1 MRIFWQL
8 RWYFQQKWRHYVGS
22 ILLFAVI
29 SALQLVPPKAV
40 GIIVDGVVD
49 NTLDTNTL
57 ILWLSG
63 LTVLIFTI
71 YGCRILW
78 RIWLFGASWE
88 LGTILR
94 NRLYRHLSTQP
105 PRFFERYKT
114 GDLMARGTN
123 DVRNIVMTAGEGG
136 VLTAAD
142 SLITGIAVLIIMVT
156 QVSWKLTVMA
166 LLPMPFL
173 AIIIFFIVR
182 ILHQRFRVA
191 QEAFSTM
198 SDMTQES
205 LNGVRMLR
213 AFGLENQEQQ
223 RFEEVVDDTGE
234 KNIAVAR
241 VDARFDPAIQLTI
254 GLSFLLSVAAGA
266 YLVDKGEITLGDLT
280 AFTMYLGLMIWPML
294 AFAFLFN
301 ILERG
306 SAAWNRLQEIFDE
319 KPEIISGNKPIENKP
334 LPLKIDIDDFHWSSD
349 LPPALTEVNI
359 ELEPGKMLG
368 VAGPVGSGKSTLLT
382 LLLRQ
387 HDLENGSIKFGDV
400 EIKDAL
406 LPQWRNRFAVVNQSP
421 FLFSKSIFEN
431 IALGN
436 PNAEKE
442 EVYRAAKLACIHD
455 DIEKFPEG
463 YQTEV
468 GEKGITLSGGQK
480 QRIAIARAMLLN
492 AQVLVL
498 DDALSAVDG
507 RTEHQILKNLETHY
521 RDQALIVIAHRL
533 TALEA
538 ADEIIV
544 LNHGHITERGQH
556 SALLAHQA
564 GTRDVRVSETR
575 AGDGGIMNEPDQH
588 V

>member
-8 RWYFQQKWRHYVGS
+8 RWYFRQKWKHYVGS

-40 GIIVDGVVD
+40 GVIVDGVVD
-49 NTLDTNTL
+49 NTLETNTL
-57 ILWLSG
+57 IMWLLG
-63 LTVLIFTI
+63 LIVLLFTI

-123 DVRNIVMTAGEGG
+123 DVRNIVMTAGEG

-142 SLITGIAVLIIMVT
+142 SVITGIAVLIIMVT

-173 AIIIFFIVR
+173 AVIIFFIVR

-191 QEAFSTM
+191 QEAFSSM

-223 RFEEVVDDTGE
+223 RFEDVVDDTGA

-319 KPEIISGNKPIENKP
+319 QPEIIGGTQPLDGKP
-334 LPLKIDIDDFHWSSD
+334 LPLHIKIDAFHWSRE
-349 LPPALTEVNI
+349 LPPALADVDVT
-359 ELEPGKMLG
+359 LEPGKMLG
-368 VAGPVGSGKSTLLT
+368 IAGSVGSGKSTLLT

-387 HDLENGSIKFGDV
+387 HDLENGTIQFGDV
-400 EIKDAL
+400 KIKDAI

-421 FLFSKSIFEN
+421 FLFSKSIFDN

-436 PNAEKE
+436 PQATKE
-442 EVYRAAKLACIHD
+442 QVYQAAKLACIHD
-455 DIEKFPEG
+455 DIEKFPDG

-544 LNHGHITERGQH
+544 LNHGHVTERGKHH
-556 SALLAHQA
+556 SLLEHQGWYA
-564 GTRDVRVSETR
+564 EMFQYQKLEQ
-575 AGDGGIMNEPDQH
+575 AMEK
-588 V
+588 

>member
-8 RWYFQQKWRHYVGS
+8 RWYFRQKWKHYVGS

-40 GIIVDGVVD
+40 GVIVDGVVD
-49 NTLDTNTL
+49 NTLETNTL
-57 ILWLSG
+57 IMWLLG
-63 LTVLIFTI
+63 LIVLLFTI

-123 DVRNIVMTAGEGG
+123 DVRNIVMTAGEG

-142 SLITGIAVLIIMVT
+142 SVITGIAVLIIMVT

-173 AIIIFFIVR
+173 AVIIFFIVR

-191 QEAFSTM
+191 QEAFSSM

-223 RFEEVVDDTGE
+223 RFEDVVDDTGA

-319 KPEIISGNKPIENKP
+319 QPEIIGGTQPLDEKP
-334 LPLKIDIDDFHWSSD
+334 LPLHIKIDAFHWSKE
-349 LPPALTEVNI
+349 LPPALAAVDVT
-359 ELEPGKMLG
+359 LEPGKVLG
-368 VAGPVGSGKSTLLT
+368 IAGPVGSGKSTLLT

-387 HDLENGSIKFGDV
+387 HDLENGTIQFGDV
-400 EIKDAL
+400 KIKDAI

-421 FLFSKSIFEN
+421 FLFSKSIFDN

-436 PNAEKE
+436 PQATKE
-442 EVYRAAKLACIHD
+442 QVYQAAKLACIHD
-455 DIEKFPEG
+455 DIEKFPDG

-544 LNHGHITERGQH
+544 LNHGHVTERGKHH
-556 SALLAHQA
+556 SLLEHQGWYA
-564 GTRDVRVSETR
+564 EMFQYQKLEQ
-575 AGDGGIMNEPDQH
+575 AMEE
-588 V
+588 

>member
-8 RWYFQQKWRHYVGS
+8 RWYFRQKWKHYVGS

-40 GIIVDGVVD
+40 GVIVDGVVD
-49 NTLDTNTL
+49 NTLETNTL
-57 ILWLSG
+57 IMWLLG
-63 LTVLIFTI
+63 LIVLLFTI

-123 DVRNIVMTAGEGG
+123 DVRNIVMTAGEG

-142 SLITGIAVLIIMVT
+142 SVITGIAVLIIMVT

-173 AIIIFFIVR
+173 AVIIFFIVR

-191 QEAFSTM
+191 QEAFSSM

-223 RFEEVVDDTGE
+223 RFEDVVDDTGA

-266 YLVDKGEITLGDLT
+266 YLVDKGKITLGDLT

-319 KPEIISGNKPIENKP
+319 QPEIIGGTQPLDEKP
-334 LPLKIDIDDFHWSSD
+334 LPLHIKIDAFHWSKE
-349 LPPALTEVNI
+349 LPPALAAVDVT
-359 ELEPGKMLG
+359 LEPGKMLG
-368 VAGPVGSGKSTLLT
+368 IAGPVGSGKSTLLT

-387 HDLENGSIKFGDV
+387 HDLENGTIKFGDV
-400 EIKDAL
+400 KIKDAI

-421 FLFSKSIFEN
+421 FLFSKSIFDN

-436 PNAEKE
+436 PQATKE
-442 EVYRAAKLACIHD
+442 QVYQAAKLACIHD
-455 DIEKFPEG
+455 DIEKFPDG

-544 LNHGHITERGQH
+544 LNHGHVTERGKHH
-556 SALLAHQA
+556 SLLEHQGWYA
-564 GTRDVRVSETR
+564 EMFQYQKLEQ
-575 AGDGGIMNEPDQH
+575 AMEE
-588 V
+588 

>member
-8 RWYFQQKWRHYVGS
+8 RWYFRQKWKHYVGS

-40 GIIVDGVVD
+40 GMIVDGIVD
-49 NTLDTNTL
+49 NTLETNTL
-57 ILWLSG
+57 IMWLLG
-63 LTVLIFTI
+63 LIVLLFTI

-123 DVRNIVMTAGEGG
+123 DVRNIVMTAGEG

-142 SLITGIAVLIIMVT
+142 SVITGIAVLIIMVT

-173 AIIIFFIVR
+173 AVIIFFIVR

-191 QEAFSTM
+191 QEAFSSM

-223 RFEEVVDDTGE
+223 RFEDVVDDTGT

-319 KPEIISGNKPIENKP
+319 QPEIIGGTQPLDEKP
-334 LPLKIDIDDFHWSSD
+334 LPLYIKIDAFHWSKE
-349 LPPALTEVNI
+349 LPPALAAVDVT
-359 ELEPGKMLG
+359 LEPGKMLG
-368 VAGPVGSGKSTLLT
+368 IAGPVGSGKSTLLT

-387 HDLENGSIKFGDV
+387 HDLENGTIQFGDV
-400 EIKDAL
+400 KIKDAI

-421 FLFSKSIFEN
+421 FLFSKSIFDN

-436 PNAEKE
+436 PQATKE
-442 EVYRAAKLACIHD
+442 QVYQAAKFACIHD
-455 DIEKFPEG
+455 DIKKFPDG

-544 LNHGHITERGQH
+544 LNHGHVTERGKHH
-556 SALLAHQA
+556 SLLEHQGWYA
-564 GTRDVRVSETR
+564 EMFQYQKLEQ
-575 AGDGGIMNEPDQH
+575 AMEE
-588 V
+588 

>member
-8 RWYFQQKWRHYVGS
+8 RWYFRQKWKHYVGS

-40 GIIVDGVVD
+40 GVIVDGVVD
-49 NTLDTNTL
+49 NTLETNTL
-57 ILWLSG
+57 IMWLLG
-63 LTVLIFTI
+63 LIVLLFTI

-123 DVRNIVMTAGEGG
+123 DVRNIVMTAGEG

-142 SLITGIAVLIIMVT
+142 SVITGIAVLIIMVT

-173 AIIIFFIVR
+173 AVIIFFIVR

-191 QEAFSTM
+191 QEAFSSM

-223 RFEEVVDDTGE
+223 RFEDVVDDTGA

-319 KPEIISGNKPIENKP
+319 QPEIIGGTQPLDEKP
-334 LPLKIDIDDFHWSSD
+334 LPLHIKIDAFHWSKE
-349 LPPALTEVNI
+349 LPPALAAVDVT
-359 ELEPGKMLG
+359 LEPGKMLG
-368 VAGPVGSGKSTLLT
+368 IAGPVGSGKSTLLT

-387 HDLENGSIKFGDV
+387 HDLENGTIQFGDV
-400 EIKDAL
+400 KIKDAI

-421 FLFSKSIFEN
+421 FLFSKSIFDN

-436 PNAEKE
+436 PQATKE
-442 EVYRAAKLACIHD
+442 QAYQAAKLACIHD
-455 DIEKFPEG
+455 DIEKFPDG

-544 LNHGHITERGQH
+544 LNHGHVTERGKHH
-556 SALLAHQA
+556 SLLEHQGWYA
-564 GTRDVRVSETR
+564 EMFQYQKLEQ
-575 AGDGGIMNEPDQH
+575 AMEE
-588 V
+588 

>member
-8 RWYFQQKWRHYVGS
+8 RWYFRQKWKHYVGS

-40 GIIVDGVVD
+40 GVIVDGVVD
-49 NTLDTNTL
+49 NTLETNTL
-57 ILWLSG
+57 IMWLLG
-63 LTVLIFTI
+63 LIVLLFTI

-123 DVRNIVMTAGEGG
+123 DVRNIVMTAGEG

-142 SLITGIAVLIIMVT
+142 SVITGIAVLIIMVT

-173 AIIIFFIVR
+173 AVIIFFIVR

-191 QEAFSTM
+191 QEAFSSM

-223 RFEEVVDDTGE
+223 RFEDVVDDTGA

-266 YLVDKGEITLGDLT
+266 YLVDKDEITLGDLT

-319 KPEIISGNKPIENKP
+319 QPEIIGGTQPLDDKP
-334 LPLKIDIDDFHWSSD
+334 LPLHIKIDAFHWSKE
-349 LPPALTEVNI
+349 LPPALAAVDVT
-359 ELEPGKMLG
+359 LEPGKMLG
-368 VAGPVGSGKSTLLT
+368 IAGPVGSGKSTLLT

-387 HDLENGSIKFGDV
+387 HDLENGTIQFGDV
-400 EIKDAL
+400 KIKDAI

-421 FLFSKSIFEN
+421 FLFSKSIFDN

-436 PNAEKE
+436 PQATKE
-442 EVYRAAKLACIHD
+442 QVYQAAKLACIHD
-455 DIEKFPEG
+455 DIEKFPDG

-544 LNHGHITERGQH
+544 LNHGHVTERGKHH
-556 SALLAHQA
+556 SLLEHQGWYA
-564 GTRDVRVSETR
+564 EMFQYQKLEQ
-575 AGDGGIMNEPDQH
+575 AMEE
-588 V
+588 

>member
-8 RWYFQQKWRHYVGS
+8 RWYFRQKWKHYVGS

-29 SALQLVPPKAV
+29 SALQLIPPKAV

-49 NTLDTNTL
+49 NTLETRTL
-57 ILWLSG
+57 VMWLLG
-63 LTVLIFTI
+63 LIVLFFAI

-105 PRFFERYKT
+105 PRFFERFKT

-123 DVRNIVMTAGEGG
+123 DVRNIVMTAGEG

-142 SLITGIAVLIIMVT
+142 SLITGIAVLIVMVT

-173 AIIIFFIVR
+173 AVIIFFIVR
-182 ILHQRFRVA
+182 ILHKRFKIA
-191 QEAFSTM
+191 QEAFSSM

-223 RFEEVVDDTGE
+223 RFEDVVDDTGA

-241 VDARFDPAIQLTI
+241 VDARFDPAIQITI
-254 GLSFLLSVAAGA
+254 GMSFFLSVASGA
-266 YLVDKGEITLGDLT
+266 YLVDKGDITLGDLT

-319 KPEIISGNKPIENKP
+319 QPEIISGEKSLGKQP
-334 LPLKIDIDDFHWSSD
+334 LPLNIKIDEFHWSKN
-349 LPPALTEVNI
+349 LPAALTDLYVT
-359 ELEPGKMLG
+359 LEPGKMLG
-368 VAGPVGSGKSTLLT
+368 IAGPVGSGKSTLLT

-387 HDLENGSIKFGDV
+387 HDMDNGTIQFGDIN
-400 EIKDAL
+400 IKDGV
-406 LPQWRNRFAVVNQSP
+406 LPEWRNRFAVVNQSP
-421 FLFSKSIFEN
+421 FLFSKSIFDN

-436 PNAEKE
+436 PDASKD

-507 RTEHQILKNLETHY
+507 RTEHQILKNLETYY
-521 RDQALIVIAHRL
+521 RDQSLIVIAHRL

-538 ADEIIV
+538 AEEIIV
-544 LNHGHITERGQH
+544 LNHGHIGERGQH
-556 SALLAHQA
+556 KALLERQGWYAEMYQYQKLEQA
-564 GTRDVRVSETR
+564 MED
-575 AGDGGIMNEPDQH
+575 
-588 V
+588 

>member
-8 RWYFQQKWRHYVGS
+8 RWYFRQKWKHYVGS

-40 GIIVDGVVD
+40 GVIVDGVVD
-49 NTLDTNTL
+49 NTLETNTL
-57 ILWLSG
+57 IMWLLG
-63 LTVLIFTI
+63 LIVLLFTI

-123 DVRNIVMTAGEGG
+123 DVRNIVMTAGEG

-142 SLITGIAVLIIMVT
+142 SVITGIAVLIIMVT

-173 AIIIFFIVR
+173 AVIIFFIVR

-191 QEAFSTM
+191 QEAFSSM

-223 RFEEVVDDTGE
+223 RFEYVVDDTGA

-319 KPEIISGNKPIENKP
+319 QPEIIGGTQPLDEKP
-334 LPLKIDIDDFHWSSD
+334 LPLHIKIDAFHWSKE
-349 LPPALTEVNI
+349 LPPALAVVDVT
-359 ELEPGKMLG
+359 LEPGKMLG
-368 VAGPVGSGKSTLLT
+368 IAGPVGSGKSTLLT

-387 HDLENGSIKFGDV
+387 HDLENGTIQFGDV
-400 EIKDAL
+400 KIKDAI

-421 FLFSKSIFEN
+421 FLFSKSIFDN

-436 PNAEKE
+436 PQATKE
-442 EVYRAAKLACIHD
+442 QVYQAAKLACIHD
-455 DIEKFPEG
+455 DIEKFPDG

-544 LNHGHITERGQH
+544 LNHGHVTERGKHH
-556 SALLAHQA
+556 SLLEHQGWYA
-564 GTRDVRVSETR
+564 EMFQYQKLEQ
-575 AGDGGIMNEPDQH
+575 AMEE
-588 V
+588 

>member
-1 MRIFWQL
+1 M
-8 RWYFQQKWRHYVGS
+8 RWYFRQKWKHYVGS

-40 GIIVDGVVD
+40 GVIVDGVVG
-49 NTLDTNTL
+49 NTLETNTL
-57 ILWLSG
+57 IMWLLG
-63 LTVLIFTI
+63 LIVLLFTI

-105 PRFFERYKT
+105 PHFFERYKT

-123 DVRNIVMTAGEGG
+123 DVRNIVMTAGEG

-142 SLITGIAVLIIMVT
+142 SVITGIAVLIIMVT

-173 AIIIFFIVR
+173 AVIIFFIVR

-191 QEAFSTM
+191 QEAFSSM

-223 RFEEVVDDTGE
+223 RFEDVVDDTGA

-319 KPEIISGNKPIENKP
+319 QPEIIGGTQPLDGKP
-334 LPLKIDIDDFHWSSD
+334 LPLHIKIDAFHWSRE
-349 LPPALTEVNI
+349 LPPALAAVDVT
-359 ELEPGKMLG
+359 LEPGKMLG
-368 VAGPVGSGKSTLLT
+368 IAGPVGSGKSTLLT

-387 HDLENGSIKFGDV
+387 HDLENGTIQFGDV
-400 EIKDAL
+400 KIKDAI

-421 FLFSKSIFEN
+421 FLFSKSIFDN

-436 PNAEKE
+436 PQATKE
-442 EVYRAAKLACIHD
+442 QVYQAAKLACIHD
-455 DIEKFPEG
+455 DIEKFPDG

-544 LNHGHITERGQH
+544 LNHGHVTERGKHH
-556 SALLAHQA
+556 SLLEHQGWYA
-564 GTRDVRVSETR
+564 EMFQYQKLEQ
-575 AGDGGIMNEPDQH
+575 AMEE
-588 V
+588 

>member
-8 RWYFQQKWRHYVGS
+8 RWYFRQKWKHYVGS

-40 GIIVDGVVD
+40 GVIVDGVVD
-49 NTLDTNTL
+49 NTLETNTL
-57 ILWLSG
+57 IMWLLG
-63 LTVLIFTI
+63 LIVLLFTI

-123 DVRNIVMTAGEGG
+123 DVRNIVMTAGEG

-142 SLITGIAVLIIMVT
+142 SVITGIAVLIIMVT

-173 AIIIFFIVR
+173 AVIIFFIVH

-191 QEAFSTM
+191 QEAFSSM

-223 RFEEVVDDTGE
+223 RFEDVVDDTGA

-319 KPEIISGNKPIENKP
+319 QPEIIGGTQPLDDKP
-334 LPLKIDIDDFHWSSD
+334 LPLHIKIDAFHWSKE
-349 LPPALTEVNI
+349 LPPALAAVDVT
-359 ELEPGKMLG
+359 LEPGKMLG
-368 VAGPVGSGKSTLLT
+368 IAGPVGSGKSTLLS

-387 HDLENGSIKFGDV
+387 HDLENGTIQFGDV
-400 EIKDAL
+400 KIKDAI

-421 FLFSKSIFEN
+421 FLFSKSIFDN

-436 PNAEKE
+436 PQATKE
-442 EVYRAAKLACIHD
+442 QVYQAAKLACIHD
-455 DIEKFPEG
+455 DIKKFPDG

-544 LNHGHITERGQH
+544 LNHGHVTERGKHH
-556 SALLAHQA
+556 SLLEHQGWYA
-564 GTRDVRVSETR
+564 EMFQYQKLEQ
-575 AGDGGIMNEPDQH
+575 AMEE
-588 V
+588 

>member
-8 RWYFQQKWRHYVGS
+8 RWYFRQKWKHYVGS

-40 GIIVDGVVD
+40 GVIVDGVVD
-49 NTLDTNTL
+49 NTLETNTL
-57 ILWLSG
+57 IMWLLG
-63 LTVLIFTI
+63 LIVLLFTI

-94 NRLYRHLSTQP
+94 HRLYRHLSTQP

-123 DVRNIVMTAGEGG
+123 DVRNIVMTAGEG

-142 SLITGIAVLIIMVT
+142 SVITGIAVLIIMVT

-173 AIIIFFIVR
+173 AVIIFFIVR

-191 QEAFSTM
+191 QEAFSSM

-223 RFEEVVDDTGE
+223 RFEDVVDDTGA

-319 KPEIISGNKPIENKP
+319 QPEIIGGTQPLDEKP
-334 LPLKIDIDDFHWSSD
+334 LPLHIKIDAFHWSKE
-349 LPPALTEVNI
+349 LPPALAVVDVT
-359 ELEPGKMLG
+359 LEPGKMLG
-368 VAGPVGSGKSTLLT
+368 IAGPVGSGKSTLLT

-387 HDLENGSIKFGDV
+387 HDLENGTIQFGDV
-400 EIKDAL
+400 KIKDAI

-421 FLFSKSIFEN
+421 FLFSKSIFDN

-436 PNAEKE
+436 PQATKE
-442 EVYRAAKLACIHD
+442 QVYQAAKLACIHD
-455 DIEKFPEG
+455 DIEKFPDG

-544 LNHGHITERGQH
+544 LNHGHVTERGKHH
-556 SALLAHQA
+556 SLLEHQGWYA
-564 GTRDVRVSETR
+564 EMFQYQKLEQ
-575 AGDGGIMNEPDQH
+575 AMEE
-588 V
+588 

>member
-8 RWYFQQKWRHYVGS
+8 RWYFRQKWKHYVGS

-40 GIIVDGVVD
+40 GVIVDGVVD
-49 NTLDTNTL
+49 NTLETNTL
-57 ILWLSG
+57 IMWLLG
-63 LTVLIFTI
+63 LIVLLFTI

-123 DVRNIVMTAGEGG
+123 DVRNIVMTAGEG

-142 SLITGIAVLIIMVT
+142 SVITGIAVLIIMVT

-173 AIIIFFIVR
+173 AVIIFFIVR

-191 QEAFSTM
+191 QEAFSSM

-223 RFEEVVDDTGE
+223 RFEDVVDDTGA

-319 KPEIISGNKPIENKP
+319 QPEIIGGTQPLDEKP
-334 LPLKIDIDDFHWSSD
+334 LPLHIKIDAFHWSKE
-349 LPPALTEVNI
+349 LPPALAVVDVT
-359 ELEPGKMLG
+359 LEPGKMLG
-368 VAGPVGSGKSTLLT
+368 IAGPVGSGKSTLLT

-387 HDLENGSIKFGDV
+387 HDLENGTIQFGDV
-400 EIKDAL
+400 KIKDAI

-421 FLFSKSIFEN
+421 FLFSKSIFDN

-436 PNAEKE
+436 PQATKE
-442 EVYRAAKLACIHD
+442 QVYQAAKLACIHY
-455 DIEKFPEG
+455 DIEKFPDG

-544 LNHGHITERGQH
+544 LNHGHVTERGKHH
-556 SALLAHQA
+556 SLLEHQGWYTEMFQYQKLEQA
-564 GTRDVRVSETR
+564 ME
-575 AGDGGIMNEPDQH
+575 E
-588 V
+588 

>member
-8 RWYFQQKWRHYVGS
+8 RWYFQLKWKQYVGS

-49 NTLDTNTL
+49 NTLETSTL
-57 ILWLSG
+57 LMWLLG
-63 LTVLIFTI
+63 LIVLFFAI

-94 NRLYRHLSTQP
+94 NRLYRHVSTQP

-123 DVRNIVMTAGEGG
+123 DVRNIVMTAGEG

-156 QVSWKLTVMA
+156 QISWKLTAMA

-182 ILHQRFRVA
+182 ILHKRFKIA

-254 GLSFLLSVAAGA
+254 GMSFFLSVASGA
-266 YLVDKGEITLGDLT
+266 YLVDQGDITLGDLT

-319 KPEIISGNKPIENKP
+319 KPEIVSGETSLGTQP
-334 LPLKIDIDDFHWSSD
+334 LPLQIKIDEFHWSKD
-349 LPPALTEVNI
+349 LPPALTDVHI
-359 ELEPGKMLG
+359 TLEPGKMLG
-368 VAGPVGSGKSTLLT
+368 IAGPVGSGKSTLLT

-387 HDLENGSIKFGDV
+387 HDMDNGTIQFGDIK
-400 EIKDAL
+400 IKDAV
-406 LPQWRNRFAVVNQSP
+406 LPEWRDRFAVVNQSP
-421 FLFSKSIFEN
+421 FLFSKSIFDN

-436 PNAEKE
+436 PSASKE
-442 EVYRAAKLACIHD
+442 DVYRAAKLACIHD

-507 RTEHQILKNLETHY
+507 RTEHQILKNLETYY
-521 RDQALIVIAHRL
+521 REQSLIVIAHRL

-538 ADEIIV
+538 AEEIVV
-544 LNHGHITERGQH
+544 LNHGHIAERGQH
-556 SALLAHQA
+556 GALLERQGWYAEMYQYQKLEQA
-564 GTRDVRVSETR
+564 MED
-575 AGDGGIMNEPDQH
+575 
-588 V
+588 

>member
-8 RWYFQQKWRHYVGS
+8 RWYFQLKWKQYVGS

-49 NTLDTNTL
+49 NTLETSTL
-57 ILWLSG
+57 VMWLLG
-63 LTVLIFTI
+63 LIVLFFAI

-94 NRLYRHLSTQP
+94 NRLYRHVSTQP

-123 DVRNIVMTAGEGG
+123 DVRNIVMTAGEG

-156 QVSWKLTVMA
+156 QISWKLTAMA

-182 ILHQRFRVA
+182 ILHKRFKIA

-254 GLSFLLSVAAGA
+254 GMSFFLSVASGA
-266 YLVDKGEITLGDLT
+266 YLVDQGDITLGDLT

-319 KPEIISGNKPIENKP
+319 KPEIVSGETPLGTQP
-334 LPLKIDIDDFHWSSD
+334 LPLQIKIDEFHWSKE
-349 LPPALTEVNI
+349 LPPALTDVHI
-359 ELEPGKMLG
+359 TLEPGKMLG
-368 VAGPVGSGKSTLLT
+368 IAGPVGSGKSTLLT

-387 HDLENGSIKFGDV
+387 HDMDNGTIQFGDV
-400 EIKDAL
+400 KIKDAV
-406 LPQWRNRFAVVNQSP
+406 LPEWRDRFAVVNQSP

-436 PNAEKE
+436 PSASKE
-442 EVYRAAKLACIHD
+442 DVYRAAKLACIHD

-507 RTEHQILKNLETHY
+507 RTEHQILKSLETYY
-521 RDQALIVIAHRL
+521 REQSLIVIAHRL

-538 ADEIIV
+538 AEEIVV
-544 LNHGHITERGQH
+544 LNHGHIAERGQH
-556 SALLAHQA
+556 GTLLERQGWYAEMYQYQKLEQA
-564 GTRDVRVSETR
+564 MED
-575 AGDGGIMNEPDQH
+575 
-588 V
+588 

>member
-8 RWYFQQKWRHYVGS
+8 RWYFRQKWKHYVGS

-40 GIIVDGVVD
+40 GVIVDGVVD
-49 NTLDTNTL
+49 NTLETNTL
-57 ILWLSG
+57 IMWLLG
-63 LTVLIFTI
+63 LIVLLFTI

-123 DVRNIVMTAGEGG
+123 DVRNIVMTAGEG

-142 SLITGIAVLIIMVT
+142 SVITGIAVLIIMVT

-173 AIIIFFIVR
+173 AVIIFFIVR

-191 QEAFSTM
+191 QEAFSSM

-223 RFEEVVDDTGE
+223 RFEDVVDDTGA

-319 KPEIISGNKPIENKP
+319 QPEIIGGTQPLDNKP
-334 LPLKIDIDDFHWSSD
+334 LPLHIKIDAFHWSRE
-349 LPPALTEVNI
+349 LPPALAAVDVT
-359 ELEPGKMLG
+359 LEPGKMLG
-368 VAGPVGSGKSTLLT
+368 IAGPVGSGKSTLLT

-387 HDLENGSIKFGDV
+387 HDLENGTIQFGDV
-400 EIKDAL
+400 KIKDAI

-421 FLFSKSIFEN
+421 FLFSKSIFDN

-436 PNAEKE
+436 PQATQEQ
-442 EVYRAAKLACIHD
+442 VYQAAKFACIHD
-455 DIEKFPEG
+455 DIKKFPDG

-544 LNHGHITERGQH
+544 LNHGHVTERGKHH
-556 SALLAHQA
+556 SLLEHQGWYA
-564 GTRDVRVSETR
+564 EMFQYQKLEQ
-575 AGDGGIMNEPDQH
+575 AMEE
-588 V
+588 

>member
-8 RWYFQQKWRHYVGS
+8 RWYFRQKWKHYVGS

-40 GIIVDGVVD
+40 GVIVDGVVD
-49 NTLDTNTL
+49 NTLETNTL
-57 ILWLSG
+57 IMWLLG
-63 LTVLIFTI
+63 LIVLLFTI

-123 DVRNIVMTAGEGG
+123 DVRNIVMTAGEG

-142 SLITGIAVLIIMVT
+142 SVITGIAVLIIMVT

-173 AIIIFFIVR
+173 AVIIFFIVR

-191 QEAFSTM
+191 QEAFSSM

-223 RFEEVVDDTGE
+223 RFEDVVDDTGA

-319 KPEIISGNKPIENKP
+319 QPEIIGGTQPLDGKP
-334 LPLKIDIDDFHWSSD
+334 LPLHIKIDAFHWSRE
-349 LPPALTEVNI
+349 LPPALAVVDVT
-359 ELEPGKMLG
+359 LEPGKMLG
-368 VAGPVGSGKSTLLT
+368 IAGPVGSGKSTLLT

-387 HDLENGSIKFGDV
+387 HDLENGTIQFGDV
-400 EIKDAL
+400 KIKDAI

-421 FLFSKSIFEN
+421 FLFSKSIFDN

-436 PNAEKE
+436 PQATQEQ
-442 EVYRAAKLACIHD
+442 VYQAAKFACIHD
-455 DIEKFPEG
+455 DIKKFPDG

-544 LNHGHITERGQH
+544 LNHGHVTERGKHH
-556 SALLAHQA
+556 SLLEHQGWYA
-564 GTRDVRVSETR
+564 EMFQYQKLEQ
-575 AGDGGIMNEPDQH
+575 AMEE
-588 V
+588 

>member
-8 RWYFQQKWRHYVGS
+8 RWYFRQKWKHYVGS

-40 GIIVDGVVD
+40 GVIVDGVVD
-49 NTLDTNTL
+49 NTLETNTL
-57 ILWLSG
+57 IMWLLG
-63 LTVLIFTI
+63 LIVLLFTI

-123 DVRNIVMTAGEGG
+123 DVRNIVMTAGEG

-142 SLITGIAVLIIMVT
+142 SVITGIAVLIIMVT

-173 AIIIFFIVR
+173 AVIIFFIVR

-191 QEAFSTM
+191 QEAFSSM

-223 RFEEVVDDTGE
+223 RFEDVVDDTGA

-306 SAAWNRLQEIFDE
+306 SAAWNRIQEIFDE
-319 KPEIISGNKPIENKP
+319 QPEIIGGTEPLDEKP
-334 LPLKIDIDDFHWSSD
+334 LPLHIKIDAFHWSKE
-349 LPPALTEVNI
+349 LPPALAVVDVT
-359 ELEPGKMLG
+359 LEPGKMLG
-368 VAGPVGSGKSTLLT
+368 IAGPVGSGKSTLLT

-387 HDLENGSIKFGDV
+387 HDLENGTIQFGDV
-400 EIKDAL
+400 KIKDAI

-421 FLFSKSIFEN
+421 FLFSKSIFDN

-436 PNAEKE
+436 PQATKE
-442 EVYRAAKLACIHD
+442 QVYQAAKLACIHD
-455 DIEKFPEG
+455 DIEKFPDG

-544 LNHGHITERGQH
+544 LNHGHVTERGKHH
-556 SALLAHQA
+556 SLLEHQGWYA
-564 GTRDVRVSETR
+564 EMFQYQKLEQ
-575 AGDGGIMNEPDQH
+575 AMEE
-588 V
+588 

>member
-8 RWYFQQKWRHYVGS
+8 RWYFRQKWKHYVGS

-40 GIIVDGVVD
+40 GVIVDGVVD
-49 NTLDTNTL
+49 NTLETNTL
-57 ILWLSG
+57 IMWLLG
-63 LTVLIFTI
+63 LIVLLFTI

-123 DVRNIVMTAGEGG
+123 DVRNIVMTAGEG

-142 SLITGIAVLIIMVT
+142 SVITGIAVLVIMVT

-173 AIIIFFIVR
+173 AVIIFFIVR

-191 QEAFSTM
+191 QEAFSSM

-223 RFEEVVDDTGE
+223 RFEDVVDDTGA

-319 KPEIISGNKPIENKP
+319 QPEIIGGTQPLDEKP
-334 LPLKIDIDDFHWSSD
+334 LPLHIKIDAFHWSKE
-349 LPPALTEVNI
+349 LPPALAAVDVT
-359 ELEPGKMLG
+359 LEPGKMLG
-368 VAGPVGSGKSTLLT
+368 IAGPVGSGKSTLLT

-387 HDLENGSIKFGDV
+387 HDLENGTIQFGDV
-400 EIKDAL
+400 KIKDAI

-421 FLFSKSIFEN
+421 FLFSKSIFDN

-436 PNAEKE
+436 PQATKE
-442 EVYRAAKLACIHD
+442 QVYQAAKLACIHD
-455 DIEKFPEG
+455 DIKKFPDG

-544 LNHGHITERGQH
+544 LNHGHVTERGKHH
-556 SALLAHQA
+556 SLLEHQGWYA
-564 GTRDVRVSETR
+564 EMFQYQKLEQ
-575 AGDGGIMNEPDQH
+575 AMEE
-588 V
+588 

>member
-8 RWYFQQKWRHYVGS
+8 RWYFRQKWKHYVGS

-40 GIIVDGVVD
+40 GVIVDGVVD
-49 NTLDTNTL
+49 NTLETNTL
-57 ILWLSG
+57 IMWLLG
-63 LTVLIFTI
+63 LIVLLFTI

-123 DVRNIVMTAGEGG
+123 DVRNIVMTAGEG

-142 SLITGIAVLIIMVT
+142 SVITGIAVLIIMVT

-173 AIIIFFIVR
+173 AVIIFFIVR

-191 QEAFSTM
+191 QEAFSSM

-223 RFEEVVDDTGE
+223 RFEDVVDDTGA

-319 KPEIISGNKPIENKP
+319 QPEIIGGTQPLDEKP
-334 LPLKIDIDDFHWSSD
+334 LPLHIKIDAFHWSKE
-349 LPPALTEVNI
+349 LPPALAVVDVT
-359 ELEPGKMLG
+359 LEPGKMLG
-368 VAGPVGSGKSTLLT
+368 IAGPVGSGKSTLLT

-387 HDLENGSIKFGDV
+387 HDLENGTIQVGDV
-400 EIKDAL
+400 KIKDAI

-421 FLFSKSIFEN
+421 FLFSKSIFDN

-436 PNAEKE
+436 PQATKE
-442 EVYRAAKLACIHD
+442 QVYQAAKLACIHD
-455 DIEKFPEG
+455 DIEKFPDG

-544 LNHGHITERGQH
+544 LNHGHVTERGKHH
-556 SALLAHQA
+556 SLLEHQGWYA
-564 GTRDVRVSETR
+564 EMFQYQKLEQ
-575 AGDGGIMNEPDQH
+575 AMEE
-588 V
+588 

>member
-8 RWYFQQKWRHYVGS
+8 RWYFRQKWKHYVGS

-29 SALQLVPPKAV
+29 STLQLVPPKAV
-40 GIIVDGVVD
+40 GVIVDGVVD
-49 NTLDTNTL
+49 NTLETNTL
-57 ILWLSG
+57 IMWLLG
-63 LTVLIFTI
+63 LIVLLFTI

-123 DVRNIVMTAGEGG
+123 DVRNIVMTAGEG

-142 SLITGIAVLIIMVT
+142 SVITGIAVLIIMVT

-173 AIIIFFIVR
+173 AVIIFFIVR

-191 QEAFSTM
+191 QEAFSSM

-223 RFEEVVDDTGE
+223 RFEDVVDDTGA

-319 KPEIISGNKPIENKP
+319 QPEIIGGTQPLDDKP
-334 LPLKIDIDDFHWSSD
+334 LPLHIKIDAFHWSKE
-349 LPPALTEVNI
+349 LPPALAAVDVT
-359 ELEPGKMLG
+359 LEPGKMLG
-368 VAGPVGSGKSTLLT
+368 IAGPVGSGKSTLLS

-387 HDLENGSIKFGDV
+387 HDLENGTIQFGDV
-400 EIKDAL
+400 KIKDAI

-421 FLFSKSIFEN
+421 FLFSKSIFDN

-436 PNAEKE
+436 PQATQEQ
-442 EVYRAAKLACIHD
+442 VYQAAKFACIHD
-455 DIEKFPEG
+455 DIKKFPDG

-544 LNHGHITERGQH
+544 LNHGHVTERGKHH
-556 SALLAHQA
+556 SLLEHQGWYA
-564 GTRDVRVSETR
+564 EMFRYQKLEQ
-575 AGDGGIMNEPDQH
+575 AMEE
-588 V
+588 

>member
-8 RWYFQQKWRHYVGS
+8 RWYFRQKWKHYVGS

-40 GIIVDGVVD
+40 GVIVDGVVD
-49 NTLDTNTL
+49 NTLETNTL
-57 ILWLSG
+57 IIWLLG
-63 LTVLIFTI
+63 LIVLLFTI

-123 DVRNIVMTAGEGG
+123 DVRNIVMTAGEG

-142 SLITGIAVLIIMVT
+142 SVITGIAVLIIMVT

-173 AIIIFFIVR
+173 AVIIFFIVR

-191 QEAFSTM
+191 QEAFSSM

-223 RFEEVVDDTGE
+223 RFEDVVDDTGA

-319 KPEIISGNKPIENKP
+319 QPEIIGGTQPLDNKP
-334 LPLKIDIDDFHWSSD
+334 LPLHIKIDAFHWSKE
-349 LPPALTEVNI
+349 LPPALAAVDVT
-359 ELEPGKMLG
+359 LEPGKMLG
-368 VAGPVGSGKSTLLT
+368 IAGPVGSGKSTLLT

-387 HDLENGSIKFGDV
+387 HDLENGTIQFGDV
-400 EIKDAL
+400 KIKDAI

-421 FLFSKSIFEN
+421 FLFSKSIFDN

-436 PNAEKE
+436 PQATKE
-442 EVYRAAKLACIHD
+442 QVYQAAKLACIHD
-455 DIEKFPEG
+455 DIEKFPDG

-544 LNHGHITERGQH
+544 LNHGHVTERGKHH
-556 SALLAHQA
+556 SLLEHQGWYA
-564 GTRDVRVSETR
+564 EMFQYQKLEQ
-575 AGDGGIMNEPDQH
+575 AMEE
-588 V
+588 

>member
-40 GIIVDGVVD
+40 GIIVDGIVD

-123 DVRNIVMTAGEGG
+123 DVRNIVMTAGEG

-421 FLFSKSIFEN
+421 FLFSKSIFDN

-507 RTEHQILKNLETHY
+507 RTEHQILKNLETYY
-521 RDQALIVIAHRL
+521 RNQALIVIAHRL

-556 SALLAHQA
+556 SALLAHKGWYAEMFEYQKLEQA
-564 GTRDVRVSETR
+564 ME
-575 AGDGGIMNEPDQH
+575 E
-588 V
+588 

>member
-8 RWYFQQKWRHYVGS
+8 RWYFRQKWKHYVGS

-40 GIIVDGVVD
+40 GVIVDGVVD
-49 NTLDTNTL
+49 NTLETNTL
-57 ILWLSG
+57 IMWLLG
-63 LTVLIFTI
+63 LIVLLFTI

-123 DVRNIVMTAGEGG
+123 DVRNIVMTAGEG

-142 SLITGIAVLIIMVT
+142 SVITGIAVLIIMVT

-173 AIIIFFIVR
+173 AVIIFFIVR

-191 QEAFSTM
+191 QEAFSSM

-223 RFEEVVDDTGE
+223 RFEDIVDDTGA

-319 KPEIISGNKPIENKP
+319 QPEIIGGTQPLDEKP
-334 LPLKIDIDDFHWSSD
+334 LPLHIKIDAFHWSKE
-349 LPPALTEVNI
+349 LPPALAAVDVT
-359 ELEPGKMLG
+359 LEPGKMLG
-368 VAGPVGSGKSTLLT
+368 IAGPVGSGKSTLLT

-387 HDLENGSIKFGDV
+387 HDLENGSIQFGDV
-400 EIKDAL
+400 KIKDAI

-421 FLFSKSIFEN
+421 FLFSKSIFDN

-436 PNAEKE
+436 PQATKE
-442 EVYRAAKLACIHD
+442 QVYQAAKFACIHD
-455 DIEKFPEG
+455 DIKKFPDG

-544 LNHGHITERGQH
+544 LNHGHVTERGKHH
-556 SALLAHQA
+556 SLLEHQGWYA
-564 GTRDVRVSETR
+564 EMFQYQKLEQ
-575 AGDGGIMNEPDQH
+575 AMEE
-588 V
+588 

>member
-8 RWYFQQKWRHYVGS
+8 RWYFRQKWKHYVGS

-40 GIIVDGVVD
+40 GVIVDGVVD
-49 NTLDTNTL
+49 NTLETNTL
-57 ILWLSG
+57 IMWLLG
-63 LTVLIFTI
+63 LIVLLFTI

-123 DVRNIVMTAGEGG
+123 DVRNIVMTAGEG

-142 SLITGIAVLIIMVT
+142 SVITGIAVLIIMVT

-173 AIIIFFIVR
+173 AVIIFFIVR

-191 QEAFSTM
+191 QEAFSSM

-223 RFEEVVDDTGE
+223 RFEEVVDDTGA

-319 KPEIISGNKPIENKP
+319 QPEIIGGTQPLDGKP
-334 LPLKIDIDDFHWSSD
+334 LPLHIKIDAFHWSRE
-349 LPPALTEVNI
+349 LPPALADVDVT
-359 ELEPGKMLG
+359 LEPGKMLG
-368 VAGPVGSGKSTLLT
+368 IAGPVGSGKSTLLT

-387 HDLENGSIKFGDV
+387 HDLENGTIQFGDV
-400 EIKDAL
+400 KIKDAI

-421 FLFSKSIFEN
+421 FLFSKSIFDN

-436 PNAEKE
+436 PQATKE
-442 EVYRAAKLACIHD
+442 QVYQAAKLACIHD
-455 DIEKFPEG
+455 DIEKFPDG

-544 LNHGHITERGQH
+544 LNHGHVTERGKHH
-556 SALLAHQA
+556 SLLEHQGWYA
-564 GTRDVRVSETR
+564 EMFQYQKLEQ
-575 AGDGGIMNEPDQH
+575 AMEE
-588 V
+588 

>member
-8 RWYFQQKWRHYVGS
+8 RWYFRQKWKHYVGS

-40 GIIVDGVVD
+40 GVIVDGVVD
-49 NTLDTNTL
+49 NTLETKTL
-57 ILWLSG
+57 IMWLLG
-63 LTVLIFTI
+63 LIVLLFTI

-123 DVRNIVMTAGEGG
+123 DVRNIVMTAGEG

-142 SLITGIAVLIIMVT
+142 SVITGIAVLIIMVT

-173 AIIIFFIVR
+173 AVIIFFIVR

-191 QEAFSTM
+191 QEAFSSM

-223 RFEEVVDDTGE
+223 RFEDVVDDTGA

-319 KPEIISGNKPIENKP
+319 QPEIIGGTQPLDGKP
-334 LPLKIDIDDFHWSSD
+334 LPLHIKIDAFHWSKE
-349 LPPALTEVNI
+349 LPPALAAVDVT
-359 ELEPGKMLG
+359 LEPGKMLG
-368 VAGPVGSGKSTLLT
+368 IAGPVGSGKSTLLT

-387 HDLENGSIKFGDV
+387 HDLENGTIQFGDV
-400 EIKDAL
+400 KIKDAI

-421 FLFSKSIFEN
+421 FLFSKSIFDN

-436 PNAEKE
+436 PQATKE
-442 EVYRAAKLACIHD
+442 QVYQAAKFACIHD
-455 DIEKFPEG
+455 DIKKFPDG

-544 LNHGHITERGQH
+544 LNHGHVTERGKHH
-556 SALLAHQA
+556 SLLEHQGWYA
-564 GTRDVRVSETR
+564 EMFQYQKLEQ
-575 AGDGGIMNEPDQH
+575 AMEE
-588 V
+588 

>member
-8 RWYFQQKWRHYVGS
+8 RWYFRQKWKHYVGS

-40 GIIVDGVVD
+40 GVIVDGVVD
-49 NTLDTNTL
+49 NTLETNTL
-57 ILWLSG
+57 IMWLLG
-63 LTVLIFTI
+63 LIVLLFTI

-123 DVRNIVMTAGEGG
+123 DVRNIVMTAGEG

-142 SLITGIAVLIIMVT
+142 SVITGIAVLIIMVT

-173 AIIIFFIVR
+173 AVIIFFIVR

-191 QEAFSTM
+191 QEAFSSM

-223 RFEEVVDDTGE
+223 RFEDVVDDTGA

-319 KPEIISGNKPIENKP
+319 QPEIIGGTQPLDDKP
-334 LPLKIDIDDFHWSSD
+334 LPLHIKIDAFHWSKE
-349 LPPALTEVNI
+349 LPPALAAVDVT
-359 ELEPGKMLG
+359 LEPGKMLG
-368 VAGPVGSGKSTLLT
+368 IAGPVGSGKSTLLS

-387 HDLENGSIKFGDV
+387 HDLENGTIQFGDV
-400 EIKDAL
+400 KIKDAI

-421 FLFSKSIFEN
+421 FLFSKSIFDN

-436 PNAEKE
+436 PQATQEQ
-442 EVYRAAKLACIHD
+442 VYQAAKFACIHD
-455 DIEKFPEG
+455 DIKKFPDG

-544 LNHGHITERGQH
+544 LNHGHVTERGKHH
-556 SALLAHQA
+556 SLLEHQGWYA
-564 GTRDVRVSETR
+564 EMFQYQKLEQ
-575 AGDGGIMNEPDQH
+575 AMEA
-588 V
+588 

>member
-8 RWYFQQKWRHYVGS
+8 RWYFRQKWKHYVGS

-40 GIIVDGVVD
+40 GVIVDGVVD
-49 NTLDTNTL
+49 NTLETNTL
-57 ILWLSG
+57 IMWLLG
-63 LTVLIFTI
+63 LIVLLFTI

-123 DVRNIVMTAGEGG
+123 DVRNIVMTAGEG

-142 SLITGIAVLIIMVT
+142 SVITGIAVLIIMVT

-173 AIIIFFIVR
+173 AVIIFFIVR

-191 QEAFSTM
+191 QEAFSSM

-223 RFEEVVDDTGE
+223 RFEDVVDDTGA

-306 SAAWNRLQEIFDE
+306 SAAWNRLQEILDE
-319 KPEIISGNKPIENKP
+319 QPEIIGGTQPLDEKP
-334 LPLKIDIDDFHWSSD
+334 LPLYIKIDAFHWSKE
-349 LPPALTEVNI
+349 LPPALAVVDVT
-359 ELEPGKMLG
+359 LEPGKMLG
-368 VAGPVGSGKSTLLT
+368 IAGPVGSGKSTLLT

-387 HDLENGSIKFGDV
+387 HDLENGTIQFGDV
-400 EIKDAL
+400 KIKDAI

-421 FLFSKSIFEN
+421 FLFSKSIFDN

-436 PNAEKE
+436 PQATKE
-442 EVYRAAKLACIHD
+442 QVYQAAKLACIHD
-455 DIEKFPEG
+455 DIEKFPDG

-544 LNHGHITERGQH
+544 LNHGHVTERGKHH
-556 SALLAHQA
+556 SLLEHQGWYA
-564 GTRDVRVSETR
+564 EMFQYQKLEQ
-575 AGDGGIMNEPDQH
+575 AMEE
-588 V
+588 

>member
-8 RWYFQQKWRHYVGS
+8 RWYFRQKWKHYVGS

-40 GIIVDGVVD
+40 GVIVDGVVD
-49 NTLDTNTL
+49 NTLETNTL
-57 ILWLSG
+57 IMWLLG
-63 LTVLIFTI
+63 LIVLLFTI

-123 DVRNIVMTAGEGG
+123 DVRNIVMTAGEG

-142 SLITGIAVLIIMVT
+142 SVITGIAVLIIMVT

-173 AIIIFFIVR
+173 AVIIFFIVR

-191 QEAFSTM
+191 QEAFSSM

-223 RFEEVVDDTGE
+223 RFEDVVDDTGA

-319 KPEIISGNKPIENKP
+319 QPEIIGGTQPLDDKP
-334 LPLKIDIDDFHWSSD
+334 LPLHIKIDAFHWSKE
-349 LPPALTEVNI
+349 LPPALAAVDVT
-359 ELEPGKMLG
+359 LEPGKMLG
-368 VAGPVGSGKSTLLT
+368 IAGPVGSGKSTLLS

-387 HDLENGSIKFGDV
+387 HDLENGTIQFGDV
-400 EIKDAL
+400 KIKDAI

-421 FLFSKSIFEN
+421 FLFSKSIFDN

-436 PNAEKE
+436 PQATQEQ
-442 EVYRAAKLACIHD
+442 VYQAAKFACIHD
-455 DIEKFPEG
+455 DVKKFPDG

-544 LNHGHITERGQH
+544 LNHGHVTERGKHH
-556 SALLAHQA
+556 SLLEHQGWYA
-564 GTRDVRVSETR
+564 EMFQYQKLEQ
-575 AGDGGIMNEPDQH
+575 AMEE
-588 V
+588 

>member
-8 RWYFQQKWRHYVGS
+8 RWYFRQKWKHYVGS

-40 GIIVDGVVD
+40 GVIVDGVVD
-49 NTLDTNTL
+49 NTLETNTL
-57 ILWLSG
+57 IMWLLG
-63 LTVLIFTI
+63 LIVLLFTI

-123 DVRNIVMTAGEGG
+123 DVRNIVMTAGEG

-142 SLITGIAVLIIMVT
+142 SVITGIAVLIIMVT

-173 AIIIFFIVR
+173 AVIIFFIVR

-191 QEAFSTM
+191 QEAFSSM

-223 RFEEVVDDTGE
+223 RFEDVVDDTGA

-319 KPEIISGNKPIENKP
+319 QPEIIGGTQPLDEKP
-334 LPLKIDIDDFHWSSD
+334 LPLHIKIDAFHWNKE
-349 LPPALTEVNI
+349 LPSALAVVDVT
-359 ELEPGKMLG
+359 LEPGKMLG
-368 VAGPVGSGKSTLLT
+368 IAGPVGSGKSTLLT

-387 HDLENGSIKFGDV
+387 HDLENGTIQFGDV
-400 EIKDAL
+400 KIKDAI

-421 FLFSKSIFEN
+421 FLFSKSIFDN

-436 PNAEKE
+436 PQATKE
-442 EVYRAAKLACIHD
+442 QVYQAAKLACIHD
-455 DIEKFPEG
+455 DIEKFPDG

-544 LNHGHITERGQH
+544 LNHGHVTERGKHH
-556 SALLAHQA
+556 SLLEHQGWYA
-564 GTRDVRVSETR
+564 EMFQYQKLEQ
-575 AGDGGIMNEPDQH
+575 AMEE
-588 V
+588 

>member
-49 NTLDTNTL
+49 NILDTNTL

-123 DVRNIVMTAGEGG
+123 DVRNIVMTAGEG

-319 KPEIISGNKPIENKP
+319 KPAIISGNKPIENKP

-421 FLFSKSIFEN
+421 FLFSKSIFDN

-556 SALLAHQA
+556 SALLAHQGWYA
-564 GTRDVRVSETR
+564 EMLEYQKLEQ
-575 AGDGGIMNEPDQH
+575 AMEE
-588 V
+588 

>member
-123 DVRNIVMTAGEGG
+123 DVRNIVMTAGEG

-319 KPEIISGNKPIENKP
+319 KPAIISGNKPIENKP

-421 FLFSKSIFEN
+421 FLFSKSIFDN

-556 SALLAHQA
+556 SPLLAHQGWYA
-564 GTRDVRVSETR
+564 EMFEYQKLEQ
-575 AGDGGIMNEPDQH
+575 AMEE
-588 V
+588 

>member
-8 RWYFQQKWRHYVGS
+8 RWYFQLKWKQYVGS

-49 NTLDTNTL
+49 NTLETSTL
-57 ILWLSG
+57 MMWLLG
-63 LTVLIFTI
+63 LIVLFFAI

-94 NRLYRHLSTQP
+94 NRLYRHVSTQP

-123 DVRNIVMTAGEGG
+123 DVRNIVMTAGEG

-156 QVSWKLTVMA
+156 QISWKLTAMA

-182 ILHQRFRVA
+182 ILHKRFKIA

-254 GLSFLLSVAAGA
+254 GMSFFLSVASGA
-266 YLVDKGEITLGDLT
+266 YLVEQGDITLGDLT

-319 KPEIISGNKPIENKP
+319 KPEFVSGETSLGTQP
-334 LPLKIDIDDFHWSSD
+334 LPLQIKIDEFHWSKD
-349 LPPALTEVNI
+349 LPPALTDVHI
-359 ELEPGKMLG
+359 TLEPGKMLG
-368 VAGPVGSGKSTLLT
+368 IAGPVGSGKSTLLT

-387 HDLENGSIKFGDV
+387 HDMDNGTIQFGDIK
-400 EIKDAL
+400 IKDAV
-406 LPQWRNRFAVVNQSP
+406 LPEWRDRFAVVNQSP
-421 FLFSKSIFEN
+421 FLFSKSIFDN

-436 PNAEKE
+436 PNASKE
-442 EVYRAAKLACIHD
+442 DVYRAAKLACIHD

-507 RTEHQILKNLETHY
+507 RTEHQILKNLETYY
-521 RDQALIVIAHRL
+521 REQSLIVIAHRL

-538 ADEIIV
+538 AEEIVV
-544 LNHGHITERGQH
+544 LNHGHIAERGQH
-556 SALLAHQA
+556 GALLERQGWYAEMYQYQKLEQA
-564 GTRDVRVSETR
+564 MED
-575 AGDGGIMNEPDQH
+575 
-588 V
+588 

>member
-8 RWYFQQKWRHYVGS
+8 RWYFRQKWKHYVGS

-29 SALQLVPPKAV
+29 SGLQLVPPKAV
-40 GIIVDGVVD
+40 GVIVDGVVD
-49 NTLDTNTL
+49 NTLETNTL
-57 ILWLSG
+57 IMWLLG
-63 LTVLIFTI
+63 LIVLLFTI

-94 NRLYRHLSTQP
+94 NRLYRHLSTHP

-123 DVRNIVMTAGEGG
+123 DVRNIVMTAGEG

-142 SLITGIAVLIIMVT
+142 SVITGIAVLIIMVT

-173 AIIIFFIVR
+173 AVIIFFIVR

-191 QEAFSTM
+191 QEAFSSM

-223 RFEEVVDDTGE
+223 RFEDVVDDTGA

-319 KPEIISGNKPIENKP
+319 QPEIIGGTQPLDNKP
-334 LPLKIDIDDFHWSSD
+334 LPLHIKIDAFHWSKE
-349 LPPALTEVNI
+349 LPPALAAVDVT
-359 ELEPGKMLG
+359 LEPGKMLG
-368 VAGPVGSGKSTLLT
+368 IAGPVGSGKSTLLT

-387 HDLENGSIKFGDV
+387 HDLENGTIQFGDV
-400 EIKDAL
+400 KIKDAI

-421 FLFSKSIFEN
+421 FLFSKSIFDN

-436 PNAEKE
+436 PQATQEQ
-442 EVYRAAKLACIHD
+442 VYQAAKFACIHD
-455 DIEKFPEG
+455 DIKKFPDG

-544 LNHGHITERGQH
+544 LNHGHVTERGKHH
-556 SALLAHQA
+556 SLLEHQGWYA
-564 GTRDVRVSETR
+564 EMFQYQKLEQ
-575 AGDGGIMNEPDQH
+575 AMEE
-588 V
+588 

>member
-123 DVRNIVMTAGEGG
+123 DVRNIVMTAGEG

-142 SLITGIAVLIIMVT
+142 SLITGIAVLIIMLT

-400 EIKDAL
+400 KIKDAL

-421 FLFSKSIFEN
+421 FLFSKSIFDN

-556 SALLAHQA
+556 SALLAHQGWYA
-564 GTRDVRVSETR
+564 EMFEYQKLEQ
-575 AGDGGIMNEPDQH
+575 AMEE
-588 V
+588 

>member
-8 RWYFQQKWRHYVGS
+8 RWYFRQKWKHYVGS

-40 GIIVDGVVD
+40 GVIVDGVVD
-49 NTLDTNTL
+49 NTLETNTL
-57 ILWLSG
+57 IMWLLG
-63 LTVLIFTI
+63 LIVLLFTI

-123 DVRNIVMTAGEGG
+123 DVRNIVMTAGEG

-142 SLITGIAVLIIMVT
+142 SVITGIAVLIIMVT

-173 AIIIFFIVR
+173 ALIIFFIVR

-191 QEAFSTM
+191 QEAFSSM

-223 RFEEVVDDTGE
+223 RFEDVVDDTGA

-319 KPEIISGNKPIENKP
+319 QPEIIGGTQPLDNKP
-334 LPLKIDIDDFHWSSD
+334 LPLHIKIDAFHWSKE
-349 LPPALTEVNI
+349 LPPALAAVDVT
-359 ELEPGKMLG
+359 LEPGKMLG
-368 VAGPVGSGKSTLLT
+368 IAGPVGSGKSTLLT

-387 HDLENGSIKFGDV
+387 HDLENGTIQFGDV
-400 EIKDAL
+400 KIKDAI

-421 FLFSKSIFEN
+421 FLFSKSIFDN

-436 PNAEKE
+436 PQATQEQ
-442 EVYRAAKLACIHD
+442 VYQAAKFACIHD
-455 DIEKFPEG
+455 DIKKFPDG

-544 LNHGHITERGQH
+544 LNHGHVTERGKHH
-556 SALLAHQA
+556 SLLEHQGWYA
-564 GTRDVRVSETR
+564 EMFQYQKLEQ
-575 AGDGGIMNEPDQH
+575 AMEE
-588 V
+588 

>member
-8 RWYFQQKWRHYVGS
+8 RWYFRQKWKHYVGS

-40 GIIVDGVVD
+40 GVIVDGVVD
-49 NTLDTNTL
+49 NTLETNTL
-57 ILWLSG
+57 IMWLLG
-63 LTVLIFTI
+63 LIVLLFTI

-123 DVRNIVMTAGEGG
+123 DVRNIVMTAGEG

-142 SLITGIAVLIIMVT
+142 SVITGIAVLIIMVT

-173 AIIIFFIVR
+173 AVIIFFIVR

-191 QEAFSTM
+191 QEAFSSM

-223 RFEEVVDDTGE
+223 RFEDVVDDTGA

-319 KPEIISGNKPIENKP
+319 QPEIIGGTQPLDEKP
-334 LPLKIDIDDFHWSSD
+334 LPLHIKIDAFHWSKE
-349 LPPALTEVNI
+349 LPPALAVVDVT
-359 ELEPGKMLG
+359 LDPGKMLG
-368 VAGPVGSGKSTLLT
+368 IAGPVGSGKSTLLT

-387 HDLENGSIKFGDV
+387 HDLENGTIQFGDV
-400 EIKDAL
+400 KIKDAI

-421 FLFSKSIFEN
+421 FLFSQSIFNN

-436 PNAEKE
+436 PQATKE
-442 EVYRAAKLACIHD
+442 QVYQAAKLACIHD
-455 DIEKFPEG
+455 DIEKFPDG

-544 LNHGHITERGQH
+544 LNHGHVTERGKHH
-556 SALLAHQA
+556 SLLEHQGWYA
-564 GTRDVRVSETR
+564 EMFQYQKLEQ
-575 AGDGGIMNEPDQH
+575 AMEE
-588 V
+588 

>member
-1 MRIFWQL
+1 MKIFWQL
-8 RWYFQQKWRHYVGS
+8 RWYFQLKWKQYVGS

-49 NTLDTNTL
+49 NTLETSTL
-57 ILWLSG
+57 VMWLLG
-63 LTVLIFTI
+63 LIVLFFAI

-94 NRLYRHLSTQP
+94 NRLYRHVSTQP

-123 DVRNIVMTAGEGG
+123 DVRNIVMTAGEG

-156 QVSWKLTVMA
+156 QISWKLTSMA

-182 ILHQRFRVA
+182 ILHKRFKIA

-254 GLSFLLSVAAGA
+254 GMSFFLSVASGA
-266 YLVDKGEITLGDLT
+266 YLVDQGDITLGDLT

-319 KPEIISGNKPIENKP
+319 KPEIVSGETPLGTQP
-334 LPLKIDIDDFHWSSD
+334 LPLQIKIDEFHWSKE
-349 LPPALTEVNI
+349 LPPALTDVHI
-359 ELEPGKMLG
+359 TLEPGKMLG
-368 VAGPVGSGKSTLLT
+368 IAGPVGSGKSTLLT

-387 HDLENGSIKFGDV
+387 HDMDNGTIQFGDV
-400 EIKDAL
+400 KIKDAV
-406 LPQWRNRFAVVNQSP
+406 LPEWRDRFAVVNQSP

-436 PNAEKE
+436 PSASKE
-442 EVYRAAKLACIHD
+442 DVYRAAKLACIHD

-507 RTEHQILKNLETHY
+507 RTEHQILKNLETYY
-521 RDQALIVIAHRL
+521 REQSLIVIAHRL

-538 ADEIIV
+538 AEEIVV
-544 LNHGHITERGQH
+544 LNHGHIVERGQH
-556 SALLAHQA
+556 GTLLERQGWYAEMYQYQKLEQA
-564 GTRDVRVSETR
+564 MED
-575 AGDGGIMNEPDQH
+575 
-588 V
+588 

>member
-8 RWYFQQKWRHYVGS
+8 RWYFRQKWKHYVGS

-40 GIIVDGVVD
+40 GVIVDGVVD
-49 NTLDTNTL
+49 NTLETNTL
-57 ILWLSG
+57 IMWLLG
-63 LTVLIFTI
+63 LIALLFTI

-123 DVRNIVMTAGEGG
+123 DVRNIVMTAGEG

-142 SLITGIAVLIIMVT
+142 SVITGIAVLIIMVT

-173 AIIIFFIVR
+173 AVIIFFIVR

-191 QEAFSTM
+191 QEAFSSM

-223 RFEEVVDDTGE
+223 RFEDVVDDTGA

-319 KPEIISGNKPIENKP
+319 QPEIIGGTQPLDEKP
-334 LPLKIDIDDFHWSSD
+334 LPLHIKIDAFHWNKE
-349 LPPALTEVNI
+349 LPPALAVVDVT
-359 ELEPGKMLG
+359 LEPGKMLG
-368 VAGPVGSGKSTLLT
+368 IAGPVGSGKSTLLT

-387 HDLENGSIKFGDV
+387 HDLENGTIQFGDV
-400 EIKDAL
+400 KIKDAI

-421 FLFSKSIFEN
+421 FLFSKSIFDN

-436 PNAEKE
+436 PQATKE
-442 EVYRAAKLACIHD
+442 QVYQAAKLACIHD
-455 DIEKFPEG
+455 DIKKFPDG

-480 QRIAIARAMLLN
+480 QRIAIARAILLN

-544 LNHGHITERGQH
+544 LNHGHVTERGKHH
-556 SALLAHQA
+556 SLLEHQGWYTEMFQYQKLEQA
-564 GTRDVRVSETR
+564 ME
-575 AGDGGIMNEPDQH
+575 E
-588 V
+588 

>member
-8 RWYFQQKWRHYVGS
+8 RWYFRQKWKHYVGS

-40 GIIVDGVVD
+40 GVIVDGVVD
-49 NTLDTNTL
+49 NTLETNTL
-57 ILWLSG
+57 IMWLLG
-63 LTVLIFTI
+63 LIVLLFTI

-123 DVRNIVMTAGEGG
+123 DVRNIVMTAGEG

-142 SLITGIAVLIIMVT
+142 SVITGIAVLIIMVT

-173 AIIIFFIVR
+173 AVIIFFIVR

-191 QEAFSTM
+191 QEAFSSM

-223 RFEEVVDDTGE
+223 RFEDVVDDTGT

-319 KPEIISGNKPIENKP
+319 QPEIIGGTQPLDDKP
-334 LPLKIDIDDFHWSSD
+334 LPLHIKIDAFHWSKE
-349 LPPALTEVNI
+349 LPPALAAVDVT
-359 ELEPGKMLG
+359 LEPGKMLG
-368 VAGPVGSGKSTLLT
+368 IAGPVGSGKSTLLT

-387 HDLENGSIKFGDV
+387 HDLENGTIQFGDV
-400 EIKDAL
+400 KIKDAT

-421 FLFSKSIFEN
+421 FLFSKSIFDN

-436 PNAEKE
+436 PQATKE
-442 EVYRAAKLACIHD
+442 QVYQAAKLACIHD
-455 DIEKFPEG
+455 DIEKFPDG

-544 LNHGHITERGQH
+544 LNHGHVTERGKHH
-556 SALLAHQA
+556 SLLEHQGWYA
-564 GTRDVRVSETR
+564 EMFQYQKLEQ
-575 AGDGGIMNEPDQH
+575 AMEE
-588 V
+588 

>member
-8 RWYFQQKWRHYVGS
+8 RWYFRQKWKHYVGS

-40 GIIVDGVVD
+40 GVIVDGVVD
-49 NTLDTNTL
+49 NTLETNTL
-57 ILWLSG
+57 IMWLLG
-63 LTVLIFTI
+63 LIVLLFTI

-123 DVRNIVMTAGEGG
+123 DVRNIVMTAGEG

-142 SLITGIAVLIIMVT
+142 SVITGIAVLLIMVT

-173 AIIIFFIVR
+173 AVIIFFIVR

-191 QEAFSTM
+191 QEAFSSM

-223 RFEEVVDDTGE
+223 RFEDVVDDTGA

-319 KPEIISGNKPIENKP
+319 QPEIIGGTQPLDEKP
-334 LPLKIDIDDFHWSSD
+334 LPLHIKIDAFHWSKE
-349 LPPALTEVNI
+349 LPPALAVVDVT
-359 ELEPGKMLG
+359 LEPGKMLG
-368 VAGPVGSGKSTLLT
+368 IAGPVGSGKSTLLT

-387 HDLENGSIKFGDV
+387 HDLENGTIQFGDV
-400 EIKDAL
+400 KIKDAI

-421 FLFSKSIFEN
+421 FLFSKSIFDN

-436 PNAEKE
+436 PQATKE
-442 EVYRAAKLACIHD
+442 QVYQAAKLACIHD
-455 DIEKFPEG
+455 DIEKFPDG

-544 LNHGHITERGQH
+544 LNHGHVTERGKHH
-556 SALLAHQA
+556 SLLEHQGWYA
-564 GTRDVRVSETR
+564 EMFQYQKLEQAMGE
-575 AGDGGIMNEPDQH
+575 
-588 V
+588 